1 MVQPVVDW
9 LIKGWSNRERK
20 VRLQNQV
27 RGLKKDQKGGKK
39 RQKDEEVFVRQDEL
53 RTCSQE
59 KFTLRAGS

>member
-1 MVQPVVDW
+1 M
-9 LIKGWSNRERK
+9 
-20 VRLQNQV
+20 